1 MNFNTMSDEAKTL
14 IHAKLTECVNAFG
27 GASHFY
33 QLLEAIRAAKP
44 NPLLAKNCVF
54 HFELGTVKWGKAIFE
69 DKLNLLTKARLHEG
83 KNNNLLPKENDQ
95 AYKRVL
101 NLVRA
106 LKPIEFKV
114 KPKNIKHGE
123 GFTVMPLEV
132 IDETTTRMD
141 PIFDILFFA
150 GIDTAKKILK
160 YNPTKQEEP
169 TCHSQN

>member
-1 MNFNTMSDEAKTL
+1 MNFNALDDTSKSL
-14 IHAKLTECVNAFG
+14 VHNRLTECANSFG

-44 NPLLAKNCVF
+44 DALLAKNCAF
-54 HFELGTVKWGKAIFE
+54 HFDLGTVKWGKAIFE
-69 DKLNLLTKARLHEG
+69 DKLKLLAKARLHEG
-83 KNNNLLPKENDQ
+83 KNNNLLPAEDDQ

-106 LKPIEFKV
+106 LKPIEFNV

-123 GFTVMPLEV
+123 GFTVQPFEV

-160 YNPTKQEEP
+160 YKPMAEQ
-169 TCHSQN
+169 